1 VGLAGPDF
9 SGILARTTED
19 AMPVDTIPARLLQLG
34 AARGNAPAYH
44 VKSGGGWTSTSWAE
58 YASLTR
64 RVGKALM
71 GLGFEPGQK
80 TAILGFNRPEWL
92 LMDVATMA
100 VGGAPAGIYTTC
112 SPPEVAYIISHTEAP
127 VVLVENHSQWA
138 KVKEERDKG
147 NLPAVKHVILME
159 GAAAVDDDMVLT
171 WDAFLEK
178 AADATDA
185 DFDARLENLKADDLA
200 TLIYTSGTTGPPKGV
215 MLSHEN
221 LSWTADA
228 ASPLVGAGPSD
239 CVVSYLPLS
248 HIAEQMFTLHVP
260 ITTGVN
266 VYFAESIEKVKDNF
280 VDVQPTILFAVPR
293 IWEKFYA
300 GVNAK
305 LAQSTG
311 VKAKIG
317 AWAMGV
323 GREVNAQRNA
333 GGGEPTG
340 LLGFKYGIAS
350 KLVYAKAKPN
360 IGLSRARICVSGAAP
375 ISAEIISFFTG
386 LDVQILEVYGQS
398 EDTGPTSFN
407 RPGRTRIGSVG
418 PAFPGV
424 EVKIASDEEILVRG
438 KNVFLGYYKD
448 EAATSEALI
457 DGWLHSGDLGKI
469 DADGFLHITGRKKD
483 IIITAG
489 GKNIA
494 PKNIEASIKDLA
506 VVGNAVVIG
515 DRRKYLVALVGLDV
529 DGAAAWASAN
539 GAANDIK
546 ELSSNATLIAEV
558 QAHIDEVNKEL
569 ARVEQIKKFKIL
581 ERPLEIGRE
590 LTPTMKVQR
599 AKVNANFEADIEAL
613 YAD

>member
-1 VGLAGPDF
+1 MA
-9 SGILARTTED
+9 A
-19 AMPVDTIPARLLQLG
+19 DTIPARLLKAG
-34 AARGNAPAYH
+34 ADRGNTPAYH

-58 YASLTR
+58 YAALVR

-71 GLGFEPGQK
+71 ALGLEPGQK

-112 SPPEVAYIISHTEAP
+112 SPTEVAYIIAHTEAP
-127 VVLVENHSQWA
+127 VVLVENASQWS
-138 KVKEERDKG
+138 KVQQERDAG
-147 NLPAVKHVILME
+147 NLPALRHVVLME
-159 GAAAVDDDMVLT
+159 GAAAIDDDMVLT
-171 WDAFLEK
+171 WAAFLEK
-178 AADATDA
+178 AAGVDDA
-185 DFDARLENLKADDLA
+185 DFDQRVDNLKAHELA

-221 LSWTADA
+221 LAWTADA
-228 ASPLVGAGPSD
+228 ASPLVGAGPTDS
-239 CVVSYLPLS
+239 VVSYLPLS
-248 HIAEQMFTLHVP
+248 HIAEQMFTIHVP
-260 ITTGVN
+260 VTTGAN

-311 VKAKIG
+311 LKARIG
-317 AWAMGV
+317 AWAMTV
-323 GREVNAQRNA
+323 GREVNRQRHA
-333 GGGEPTG
+333 GGGEPGG
-340 LLGFKYGIAS
+340 LLGLKYALAS
-350 KLVYAKAKPN
+350 RLVYAKAKPN
-360 IGLSRARICVSGAAP
+360 LGLSRARICVSGAAP
-375 ISAEIISFFTG
+375 ISAEIIDFFTG
-386 LDVQILEVYGQS
+386 LDVQIFEVYGQS

-424 EVKIASDEEILVRG
+424 EIKIAADEEILVRG

-448 EAATSEALI
+448 PVATDETLV

-469 DADGFLHITGRKKD
+469 DAEGFLHITGRKKD

-494 PKNIEASIKDLA
+494 PKNIEAAIKDLA

-515 DRRKYLVALVGLDV
+515 DRRKFLVALVGLDV
-529 DGAAAWASAN
+529 DAAAAWATEH
-539 GAANDIK
+539 GVANDV
-546 ELSSNATLIAEV
+546 EALSTNSALIAQV
-558 QAHIDEVNKEL
+558 QAHIDEVNKDL

-581 ERPLEIGRE
+581 PRPLEIGRE

-599 AKVNANFEADIEAL
+599 SKVNDNFADEIEAL

>member
-1 VGLAGPDF
+1 
-9 SGILARTTED
+9 
-19 AMPVDTIPARLLQLG
+19 MPADTIPARLLKAG
-34 AARGNAPAYH
+34 ADRGNAPAYH
-44 VKSGGGWTSTSWAE
+44 VKSGGGWTTTSWSE
-58 YASLTR
+58 YAALTR
-64 RVGKALM
+64 RVGKALI

-80 TAILGFNRPEWL
+80 TTILGFNRPEWL

-100 VGGAPAGIYTTC
+100 VGGAPAGIYTSC
-112 SPPEVAYIISHTEAP
+112 SPTEVAYIVAHTEAP
-127 VVLVENHSQWA
+127 LVLVEDHDQWA
-138 KVKEERDKG
+138 KVQQERDAG
-147 NLPAVKHVILME
+147 NLPDLKHVVLMD
-159 GAAAVDDDMVLT
+159 GAAAVDDAMVMT

-178 AADATDA
+178 AAGVDDA
-185 DFDARLENLKADDLA
+185 DFDQRVENLKVGDLA

-239 CVVSYLPLS
+239 TVVSYLPLS
-248 HIAEQMFTLHVP
+248 HIAEQMFTIHVP
-260 ITTGVN
+260 VTTGVS
-266 VYFAESIEKVKDNF
+266 VYFAESMEKVKDNF

-305 LAQSTG
+305 LAESTG
-311 VKAKIG
+311 IKAKIG
-317 AWAMGV
+317 AWAMSV
-323 GREVNAQRNA
+323 GKAVNAQRNA

-340 LLGFKYGIAS
+340 LLGFKYNLAS
-350 KLVYAKAKPN
+350 KLVFSKAKPN

-375 ISAEIISFFTG
+375 ISAEIIDFFTG
-386 LDVQILEVYGQS
+386 LDVQIFEVYGQS

-424 EVKIASDEEILVRG
+424 EVKIASDDEILVRG
-438 KNVFLGYYKD
+438 KNVFLGYYK
-448 EAATSEALI
+448 EPAATAETLI

-494 PKNIEASIKDLA
+494 PKNIESAIQDLA

-515 DRRKYLVALVGLDV
+515 DRRKYLVALVGLDP
-529 DGAAAWASAN
+529 DAAAAWAKAH
-539 GAANDIK
+539 GVANDVAA
-546 ELSSNATLIAEV
+546 LSTNASLIAEV
-558 QAHIDEVNKEL
+558 QKHIDGVNEHL
-569 ARVEQIKKFKIL
+569 AQVEKIKKFRIL
-581 ERPLEIGRE
+581 ARPLEIGRE

-599 AKVNANFEADIEAL
+599 AKVNTNFEDVIEAL

>member
-1 VGLAGPDF
+1 
-9 SGILARTTED
+9 
-19 AMPVDTIPARLLQLG
+19 MPADTIPGRLLKAG
-34 AARGNAPAYH
+34 ADRGTAPAYH

-58 YASLTR
+58 YAALVR

-71 GLGFEPGQK
+71 ALGLEPGQK

-112 SPPEVAYIISHTEAP
+112 SPPEVAYIISHTAAP
-127 VVLVENHSQWA
+127 VVLVENESQWA
-138 KVKEERDKG
+138 KVQQERDAG
-147 NLPAVKHVILME
+147 NLDALKHVVLME
-159 GAAAVDDDMVLT
+159 GAEPVDDAMVLT
-171 WDAFLEK
+171 WHAFLEK
-178 AADATDA
+178 AAGVDDA
-185 DFDARLENLKADDLA
+185 DFDQRVDNLKAGDLA

-228 ASPLVGAGPSD
+228 ASPLVGAGPTDS
-239 CVVSYLPLS
+239 VVSYLPLS
-248 HIAEQMFTLHVP
+248 HIAEQMFTIHVP
-260 ITTGVN
+260 ATTGVN

-305 LAQSTG
+305 LSQSTG
-311 VKAKIG
+311 LKAKIG
-317 AWAMGV
+317 AWAMTV
-323 GREVNAQRNA
+323 GREVNQQRHA
-333 GGGEPTG
+333 GGGEPGG
-340 LLGFKYGIAS
+340 LLGLKYAIAS

-360 IGLSRARICVSGAAP
+360 LGLSRARICVSGAAP
-375 ISAEIISFFTG
+375 ISAEILHFFTG
-386 LDVQILEVYGQS
+386 LDVQIFEVYGQS

-407 RPGRTRIGSVG
+407 RPGRTLIGSVG

-424 EVKIASDEEILVRG
+424 EMKIAEDGEIVVRG

-448 EAATSEALI
+448 QAATDEALI

-494 PKNIEASIKDLA
+494 PKNIEASIKDLG

-515 DRRKYLVALVGLDV
+515 DRRKFLVALVGLDV
-529 DGAAAWASAN
+529 DAAAAWAAAN
-539 GAANDIK
+539 GAANDIAQ
-546 ELSSNATLIAEV
+546 LSTNATLIAQV

-599 AKVNANFEADIEAL
+599 SKVNANFEDVIEAL
-613 YAD
+613 YAE